1 VASRCVVEAFSCFCE
16 RLARDAEAT
25 WPHTPRPGLSREEDL
40 LLNCTLLAQR
50 ALRAR
55 RTGHLRDMGSTV
67 VAPTLGA
74 RGAAVAHV
82 GDSRLYRLR
91 EGRLEALT
99 RDHSVLEEMRAAG
112 SQVPERRESPY
123 GHIITRA
130 LGTENGVHDLG
141 YADGAYYVRLDYV
154 EGADLATLLARG
166 RPGTPLALFVADELA
181 LALGAVH
188 GLEDESGRPLGLVHR
203 DVTPSNVLLS
213 RLGEVKLADFG
224 IAKAT
229 LLRDQTR
236 AGVRKG
242 TYAYM
247 SPEQV
252 RGGAVGPASDLFLL
266 GITLHELLTGRRPF
280 DGETPLET
288 MDRIREAEVGPLTE
302 VEESLRPVLRA
313 CLARRPEDRP
323 VSAEALRQWLS
334 PLRRTLPEAGPPELA
349 RWVREGLRAAQAP
362 GPVAETVLED
372 T

>member
-1 VASRCVVEAFSCFCE
+1 MPRQLGPYRLVRRLGAGGMAEVFLALAFGASGFEKRVVLKVLRPEHQGHATYE
-16 RLARDAEAT
+16 RMFL
-25 WPHTPRPGLSREEDL
+25 EEG
-40 LLNCTLLAQR
+40 R
-50 ALRAR
+50 
-55 RTGHLRDMGSTV
+55 
-67 VAPTLGA
+67 LGA
-74 RGAAVAHV
+74 RLSHRNLV
-82 GDSRLYRLR
+82 
-91 EGRLEALT
+91 
-99 RDHSVLEEMRAAG
+99 
-112 SQVPERRESPY
+112 
-123 GHIITRA
+123 
-130 LGTENGVHDLG
+130 GVHDLG
-141 YADGAYYVRLDYV
+141 YADGTYYVRLDYV
-154 EGADLATLLARG
+154 EGADLASLLARG

-229 LLRDQTR
+229 LLRDQTSG
-236 AGVRKG
+236 GVRKG

-252 RGGAVGPASDLFLL
+252 RGGVVGPASDLFSL

-288 MDRIREAEVGPLTE
+288 MERIREAEVGPLTE
-302 VEESLRPVLRA
+302 VEEALRPVLRA

-323 VSAEALRQWLS
+323 SSAEALRQWLS

-349 RWVREGLRAAQAP
+349 RWVRESLRAAQAL